1 MIAERVVREHY
12 DRLYRLAVVM
22 SGNGADAA
30 DLTQETVATALER
43 WGTFRGDAQPS
54 TWLIGILRNKFRES
68 ARRRRPPAS
77 RPTAADP
84 APDLDPLRAA
94 IPSLPEPQRTAL
106 YLFYYEQMDYATI
119 ARTLEIPI
127 GTVRSRLHEARAAL
141 RAKLEATHDV

>member
-12 DRLYRLAVVM
+12 DRLYRLAYVM

-30 DLTQETVATALER
+30 DLTQETVATALEH
-43 WGTFRGDAQPS
+43 WGTFRGDARPS

-68 ARRRRPPAS
+68 LRRRRRAPAPVS
-77 RPTAADP
+77 PDP

-94 IPSLPEPQRTAL
+94 IPTLPEPQRTTL
-106 YLFYYEQMDYATI
+106 FLFYYEQMDYATI
-119 ARTLEIPI
+119 ARTLAIPI

-141 RAKLEATHDV
+141 RVKLEAPHDV

>member
-12 DRLYRLAVVM
+12 DRLYRLAYVM
-22 SGNGADAA
+22 SGNAPDAS
-30 DLTQETVATALER
+30 DLTQETVAAALEN

-68 ARRRRPPAS
+68 LRRRRRPGPVAV
-77 RPTAADP
+77 AA

-94 IPSLPEPQRTAL
+94 IPTLPEAQRTAL
-106 YLFYYEQMDYATI
+106 FLFYYEQMDYATI
-119 ARTLEIPI
+119 AQTLEIPI

-141 RAKLEATHDV
+141 RTKLEAHHDV